1 MKKNL
6 FRKCAAMVACA
17 AMSMMMV
24 TGCNSNTA
32 GNNATDGTT
41 TGSNAASIQQTEQ
54 ETTKTAEAD
63 KKLSGT
69 ISLAGSTSMQKLA
82 DALAETF
89 MEANSGVTVT
99 VEYSGSS
106 AGIESLLNGSCDIGD
121 ASRNLKDSE
130 KSGGAVENIV
140 AIDGI
145 AVIVD
150 KNNTVAGLT
159 KQQLSDIYTGAV
171 TNWSEVGGSDT
182 PIVVVGREAGSGTR
196 GAFEEI
202 LKVED
207 ACKYAVECDS
217 TGAAMAKVASTEGAI
232 GYVSLGSLNDT
243 VKALKIDGEE
253 ATEQNIKDGKYKICR
268 PFNIATKKGADN
280 ELAKDFIS
288 YIMSKEGQQVISD
301 NGYIGDDSAEA
312 YAGTKPSG
320 KVVVGG
326 SSSVSPVM
334 EKLIEAYKKV
344 NTGAAI
350 ELQTTDST
358 TCMTSA
364 IDGSYDIGMA
374 SRELQDDEK
383 DKLDSQ
389 AIATDGIA
397 VIVNKNNTTDEL
409 SSDQVK
415 DIYTGNAVA
424 WDEVVK

>member
-41 TGSNAASIQQTEQ
+41 TGSNAASTQQTEQ

-232 GYVSLGSLNDT
+232 GYVSLDVLDDSVNALNLDDVAPT
-243 VKALKIDGEE
+243 SD
-253 ATEQNIKDGKYKICR
+253 NIVAGTYFLCR
-268 PFNIATKKGADN
+268 PFVMATKGEISEQN
-280 ELAKDFIS
+280 ELVQAFFDFLS
-288 YIMSKEGQQVISD
+288 
-301 NGYIGDDSAEA
+301 
-312 YAGTKPSG
+312 
-320 KVVVGG
+320 
-326 SSSVSPVM
+326 
-334 EKLIEAYKKV
+334 LIH
-344 NTGAAI
+344 I
-350 ELQTTDST
+350 
-358 TCMTSA
+358 
-364 IDGSYDIGMA
+364 
-374 SRELQDDEK
+374 
-383 DKLDSQ
+383 
-389 AIATDGIA
+389 
-397 VIVNKNNTTDEL
+397 
-409 SSDQVK
+409 
-415 DIYTGNAVA
+415 
-424 WDEVVK
+424 

>member
-41 TGSNAASIQQTEQ
+41 TGSNAASTQQTEQ

-63 KKLSGT
+63 KKFSGT

-232 GYVSLGSLNDT
+232 GYVSLDVLDDSVNALNLDDVAPT
-243 VKALKIDGEE
+243 SD
-253 ATEQNIKDGKYKICR
+253 NIVAGTYFLCR
-268 PFNIATKKGADN
+268 PFVMATKGEISGQN
-280 ELAKDFIS
+280 ELVQAFFDFLKS
-288 YIMSKEGQQVISD
+288 DEGK
-301 NGYIGDDSAEA
+301 A
-312 YAGTKPSG
+312 
-320 KVVVGG
+320 
-326 SSSVSPVM
+326 
-334 EKLIEAYKKV
+334 
-344 NTGAAI
+344 
-350 ELQTTDST
+350 
-358 TCMTSA
+358 
-364 IDGSYDIGMA
+364 
-374 SRELQDDEK
+374 
-383 DKLDSQ
+383 
-389 AIATDGIA
+389 
-397 VIVNKNNTTDEL
+397 
-409 SSDQVK
+409 
-415 DIYTGNAVA
+415 
-424 WDEVVK
+424 VVKAVGLITVD

>member
-1 MKKNL
+1 MRKNL

-41 TGSNAASIQQTEQ
+41 TGSNAASTQQTEQ

-232 GYVSLGSLNDT
+232 GYVSLDVLDDSVNALNLDEVAPT
-243 VKALKIDGEE
+243 SD
-253 ATEQNIKDGKYKICR
+253 NIVAGTYFLCR
-268 PFNIATKKGADN
+268 PFVMATKGEISEQS
-280 ELAKDFIS
+280 ELVQAFFNFLKSD
-288 YIMSKEGQQVISD
+288 EGKAVVEAV
-301 NGYIGDDSAEA
+301 GLKIGRAH
-312 YAGTKPSG
+312 
-320 KVVVGG
+320 V
-326 SSSVSPVM
+326 
-334 EKLIEAYKKV
+334 
-344 NTGAAI
+344 
-350 ELQTTDST
+350 
-358 TCMTSA
+358 
-364 IDGSYDIGMA
+364 
-374 SRELQDDEK
+374 
-383 DKLDSQ
+383 
-389 AIATDGIA
+389 
-397 VIVNKNNTTDEL
+397 
-409 SSDQVK
+409 
-415 DIYTGNAVA
+415 
-424 WDEVVK
+424 

>member
-1 MKKNL
+1 MRKNL

-24 TGCNSNTA
+24 TGCNSNSA
-32 GNNATDGTT
+32 GNGTTGTTQGST
-41 TGSNAASIQQTEQ
+41 TGSAATTTQQTEQ

-150 KNNTVAGLT
+150 RNNTVAGLT

-232 GYVSLGSLNDT
+232 GYVSLDVLDDSINALNLDDVAPT
-243 VKALKIDGEE
+243 SD
-253 ATEQNIKDGKYKICR
+253 NIVAGTYFLCR
-268 PFNIATKKGADN
+268 PFVMATKGEISGQN
-280 ELAKDFIS
+280 ELVQAFFDFLKS
-288 YIMSKEGQQVISD
+288 DEGK
-301 NGYIGDDSAEA
+301 A
-312 YAGTKPSG
+312 
-320 KVVVGG
+320 
-326 SSSVSPVM
+326 
-334 EKLIEAYKKV
+334 
-344 NTGAAI
+344 
-350 ELQTTDST
+350 
-358 TCMTSA
+358 
-364 IDGSYDIGMA
+364 
-374 SRELQDDEK
+374 
-383 DKLDSQ
+383 
-389 AIATDGIA
+389 
-397 VIVNKNNTTDEL
+397 
-409 SSDQVK
+409 
-415 DIYTGNAVA
+415 
-424 WDEVVK
+424 VVKTVGLITVD

>member
-207 ACKYAVECDS
+207 ACRYAVECDS

-232 GYVSLGSLNDT
+232 GYVSLDVLDDSVNALNLDDVAPT
-243 VKALKIDGEE
+243 SD
-253 ATEQNIKDGKYKICR
+253 NIVAGTYFLCR
-268 PFNIATKKGADN
+268 PFVMATKGEISGQN
-280 ELAKDFIS
+280 ELVQAFFDFLKS
-288 YIMSKEGQQVISD
+288 DEGK
-301 NGYIGDDSAEA
+301 A
-312 YAGTKPSG
+312 
-320 KVVVGG
+320 
-326 SSSVSPVM
+326 
-334 EKLIEAYKKV
+334 
-344 NTGAAI
+344 
-350 ELQTTDST
+350 
-358 TCMTSA
+358 
-364 IDGSYDIGMA
+364 
-374 SRELQDDEK
+374 
-383 DKLDSQ
+383 
-389 AIATDGIA
+389 
-397 VIVNKNNTTDEL
+397 
-409 SSDQVK
+409 
-415 DIYTGNAVA
+415 
-424 WDEVVK
+424 VVKAVGLITVD

>member
-41 TGSNAASIQQTEQ
+41 TGSNAASTQQTEQ

-171 TNWSEVGGSDT
+171 TNWSEVGGRDT

-207 ACKYAVECDS
+207 TCKYAVECDS

-232 GYVSLGSLNDT
+232 GYVSLDVLDDSVN
-243 VKALKIDGEE
+243 ALILDDV
-253 ATEQNIKDGKYKICR
+253 APTSDNIVAGTYFLCR
-268 PFNIATKKGADN
+268 PFVMATKGEISEQN
-280 ELAKDFIS
+280 ELVQAFFDFLKS
-288 YIMSKEGQQVISD
+288 DEGK
-301 NGYIGDDSAEA
+301 A
-312 YAGTKPSG
+312 
-320 KVVVGG
+320 
-326 SSSVSPVM
+326 
-334 EKLIEAYKKV
+334 
-344 NTGAAI
+344 
-350 ELQTTDST
+350 
-358 TCMTSA
+358 
-364 IDGSYDIGMA
+364 
-374 SRELQDDEK
+374 
-383 DKLDSQ
+383 
-389 AIATDGIA
+389 
-397 VIVNKNNTTDEL
+397 
-409 SSDQVK
+409 
-415 DIYTGNAVA
+415 
-424 WDEVVK
+424 VVKAVGLITVD

>member
-1 MKKNL
+1 MRKNL

-41 TGSNAASIQQTEQ
+41 TGSNAASTQQTEH

-171 TNWSEVGGSDT
+171 TNWSEVGGADA
-182 PIVVVGREAGSGTR
+182 PIVLVGREAGSGTR
-196 GAFEEI
+196 DGFESI
-202 LKVED
+202 VGVED
-207 ACKYAVECDS
+207 ECVYS
-217 TGAAMAKVASTEGAI
+217 QELTATGAVIAAVASNENAI
-232 GYVSLGSLNDT
+232 GYASLSALDDT
-243 VKALKIDGEE
+243 AKAVTVDGVVCSEE
-253 ATEQNIKDGKYKICR
+253 TILDGTYKIQR
-268 PFNIATKKGADN
+268 PFIFVTNNSVEPSEAVQAFIDFATSEDAADLIRAAGA
-280 ELAKDFIS
+280 
-288 YIMSKEGQQVISD
+288 V
-301 NGYIGDDSAEA
+301 
-312 YAGTKPSG
+312 P
-320 KVVVGG
+320 VV
-326 SSSVSPVM
+326 
-334 EKLIEAYKKV
+334 
-344 NTGAAI
+344 
-350 ELQTTDST
+350 
-358 TCMTSA
+358 
-364 IDGSYDIGMA
+364 
-374 SRELQDDEK
+374 
-383 DKLDSQ
+383 
-389 AIATDGIA
+389 
-397 VIVNKNNTTDEL
+397 
-409 SSDQVK
+409 
-415 DIYTGNAVA
+415 
-424 WDEVVK
+424 

>member
-1 MKKNL
+1 MRKNL

-24 TGCNSNTA
+24 TGCNSNSA
-32 GNNATDGTT
+32 GNGTTGTTQGST
-41 TGSNAASIQQTEQ
+41 TGSAATTTQQTEQ

-130 KSGGAVENIV
+130 KSGGAVENVV

-207 ACKYAVECDS
+207 TCKYAVECDS

-232 GYVSLGSLNDT
+232 GYVSLDVLDDSVNALNLDDVAPT
-243 VKALKIDGEE
+243 SD
-253 ATEQNIKDGKYKICR
+253 NIVAGTYFLCR
-268 PFNIATKKGADN
+268 PFVMATKGEISEQN
-280 ELAKDFIS
+280 ELVQAFFDFLKS
-288 YIMSKEGQQVISD
+288 DEGK
-301 NGYIGDDSAEA
+301 A
-312 YAGTKPSG
+312 
-320 KVVVGG
+320 
-326 SSSVSPVM
+326 
-334 EKLIEAYKKV
+334 
-344 NTGAAI
+344 
-350 ELQTTDST
+350 
-358 TCMTSA
+358 
-364 IDGSYDIGMA
+364 
-374 SRELQDDEK
+374 
-383 DKLDSQ
+383 
-389 AIATDGIA
+389 
-397 VIVNKNNTTDEL
+397 
-409 SSDQVK
+409 
-415 DIYTGNAVA
+415 
-424 WDEVVK
+424 VVKAVGLITVD

>member
-1 MKKNL
+1 MRKNL
-6 FRKCAAMVACA
+6 FRKCAAMAACA
-17 AMSMMMV
+17 AMSLMMV

-41 TGSNAASIQQTEQ
+41 TGSNAASTQQTEQ

-150 KNNTVAGLT
+150 RNNTVAGLT

-182 PIVVVGREAGSGTR
+182 PIVVVGRETGSGTR

-207 ACKYAVECDS
+207 ACRYAVECDS

-232 GYVSLGSLNDT
+232 GYVSLDVLDDSVNALNLDDVAPT
-243 VKALKIDGEE
+243 SD
-253 ATEQNIKDGKYKICR
+253 NIVAGTYFLCR
-268 PFNIATKKGADN
+268 PFVMATKGEISGQN
-280 ELAKDFIS
+280 ELVQAFFDFLKS
-288 YIMSKEGQQVISD
+288 DEGK
-301 NGYIGDDSAEA
+301 A
-312 YAGTKPSG
+312 
-320 KVVVGG
+320 
-326 SSSVSPVM
+326 
-334 EKLIEAYKKV
+334 
-344 NTGAAI
+344 
-350 ELQTTDST
+350 
-358 TCMTSA
+358 
-364 IDGSYDIGMA
+364 
-374 SRELQDDEK
+374 
-383 DKLDSQ
+383 
-389 AIATDGIA
+389 
-397 VIVNKNNTTDEL
+397 
-409 SSDQVK
+409 
-415 DIYTGNAVA
+415 
-424 WDEVVK
+424 VVKAVGLITVD

>member
-1 MKKNL
+1 MRKNL

-41 TGSNAASIQQTEQ
+41 TGSNAASTQQTEQ

-89 MEANSGVTVT
+89 MEANSGVAVT

-207 ACKYAVECDS
+207 TCKYAVECDS

-232 GYVSLGSLNDT
+232 GYVSLDVLDDSVNALNLDDVAPT
-243 VKALKIDGEE
+243 SD
-253 ATEQNIKDGKYKICR
+253 NIVAGTYFLCR
-268 PFNIATKKGADN
+268 PFVMATKGEISGQN
-280 ELAKDFIS
+280 ELVQAFFDFLKS
-288 YIMSKEGQQVISD
+288 DEGK
-301 NGYIGDDSAEA
+301 A
-312 YAGTKPSG
+312 
-320 KVVVGG
+320 
-326 SSSVSPVM
+326 
-334 EKLIEAYKKV
+334 
-344 NTGAAI
+344 
-350 ELQTTDST
+350 
-358 TCMTSA
+358 
-364 IDGSYDIGMA
+364 
-374 SRELQDDEK
+374 
-383 DKLDSQ
+383 
-389 AIATDGIA
+389 
-397 VIVNKNNTTDEL
+397 
-409 SSDQVK
+409 
-415 DIYTGNAVA
+415 
-424 WDEVVK
+424 VVKAVGLITVD

>member
-1 MKKNL
+1 MRKNL

-41 TGSNAASIQQTEQ
+41 TGSNAASTQQTEQ

-207 ACKYAVECDS
+207 TCKYAVECDS

-232 GYVSLGSLNDT
+232 GYVSLDVLDDSVNALNLDDVAPT
-243 VKALKIDGEE
+243 SD
-253 ATEQNIKDGKYKICR
+253 NIVAGTYFLCR
-268 PFNIATKKGADN
+268 PFVMATKGEISEQN
-280 ELAKDFIS
+280 ELVQAFFDFLKS
-288 YIMSKEGQQVISD
+288 DEGK
-301 NGYIGDDSAEA
+301 A
-312 YAGTKPSG
+312 
-320 KVVVGG
+320 
-326 SSSVSPVM
+326 
-334 EKLIEAYKKV
+334 
-344 NTGAAI
+344 
-350 ELQTTDST
+350 
-358 TCMTSA
+358 
-364 IDGSYDIGMA
+364 
-374 SRELQDDEK
+374 
-383 DKLDSQ
+383 
-389 AIATDGIA
+389 
-397 VIVNKNNTTDEL
+397 
-409 SSDQVK
+409 
-415 DIYTGNAVA
+415 
-424 WDEVVK
+424 VVKTVGLITVD

>member
-41 TGSNAASIQQTEQ
+41 TGSNAASTQQTEQ

-82 DALAETF
+82 DALADTF

-232 GYVSLGSLNDT
+232 GYVSLDVLDDSVNALNLDDVAPT
-243 VKALKIDGEE
+243 SD
-253 ATEQNIKDGKYKICR
+253 NIVAGTYFLCR
-268 PFNIATKKGADN
+268 PFVMATKGEISEQN
-280 ELAKDFIS
+280 ELVQAFFDFLKS
-288 YIMSKEGQQVISD
+288 DEGK
-301 NGYIGDDSAEA
+301 A
-312 YAGTKPSG
+312 
-320 KVVVGG
+320 
-326 SSSVSPVM
+326 
-334 EKLIEAYKKV
+334 
-344 NTGAAI
+344 
-350 ELQTTDST
+350 
-358 TCMTSA
+358 
-364 IDGSYDIGMA
+364 
-374 SRELQDDEK
+374 
-383 DKLDSQ
+383 
-389 AIATDGIA
+389 
-397 VIVNKNNTTDEL
+397 
-409 SSDQVK
+409 
-415 DIYTGNAVA
+415 
-424 WDEVVK
+424 VVKAVGLITVD

>member
-41 TGSNAASIQQTEQ
+41 TGSNAASTQQTEQ

-171 TNWSEVGGSDT
+171 TNWSEVGGRDT

-207 ACKYAVECDS
+207 TCKYAVECDS

-232 GYVSLGSLNDT
+232 GYVSLDVLDDSVNALNLDDVAPT
-243 VKALKIDGEE
+243 SD
-253 ATEQNIKDGKYKICR
+253 NIVAGTYFLCR
-268 PFNIATKKGADN
+268 PFVMATKGEISEQN
-280 ELAKDFIS
+280 ELVQTFFDFLKS
-288 YIMSKEGQQVISD
+288 DEGK
-301 NGYIGDDSAEA
+301 A
-312 YAGTKPSG
+312 
-320 KVVVGG
+320 VVKAVG
-326 SSSVSPVM
+326 
-334 EKLIEAYKKV
+334 L
-344 NTGAAI
+344 
-350 ELQTTDST
+350 
-358 TCMTSA
+358 
-364 IDGSYDIGMA
+364 
-374 SRELQDDEK
+374 
-383 DKLDSQ
+383 
-389 AIATDGIA
+389 IA
-397 VIVNKNNTTDEL
+397 VD
-409 SSDQVK
+409 
-415 DIYTGNAVA
+415 
-424 WDEVVK
+424 

>member
-1 MKKNL
+1 MRKNL

-41 TGSNAASIQQTEQ
+41 TGSNAASTQQTEQ

-171 TNWSEVGGSDT
+171 TNWSEVGGRDT

-207 ACKYAVECDS
+207 TCKYAVECDS

-232 GYVSLGSLNDT
+232 GYVSLDVLDDSVNALNLDDVAPT
-243 VKALKIDGEE
+243 SD
-253 ATEQNIKDGKYKICR
+253 NIVAGTYFLCR
-268 PFNIATKKGADN
+268 PFVMATKGEISEQN
-280 ELAKDFIS
+280 ELVQAFFDFLKS
-288 YIMSKEGQQVISD
+288 DEGK
-301 NGYIGDDSAEA
+301 A
-312 YAGTKPSG
+312 
-320 KVVVGG
+320 
-326 SSSVSPVM
+326 
-334 EKLIEAYKKV
+334 
-344 NTGAAI
+344 
-350 ELQTTDST
+350 
-358 TCMTSA
+358 
-364 IDGSYDIGMA
+364 
-374 SRELQDDEK
+374 
-383 DKLDSQ
+383 
-389 AIATDGIA
+389 
-397 VIVNKNNTTDEL
+397 
-409 SSDQVK
+409 
-415 DIYTGNAVA
+415 
-424 WDEVVK
+424 VVKAVGLITVD

>member
-1 MKKNL
+1 MRKNL
-6 FRKCAAMVACA
+6 FRKCAAMAACA
-17 AMSMMMV
+17 AMSLMMV

-32 GNNATDGTT
+32 GNNATNGTT
-41 TGSNAASIQQTEQ
+41 TGSNAASTQQTEQ

-89 MEANSGVTVT
+89 MEANNGVTVT

-232 GYVSLGSLNDT
+232 GYVSLDVLDDSVNALNLDDVAPT
-243 VKALKIDGEE
+243 SD
-253 ATEQNIKDGKYKICR
+253 NIVAGTYFLCR
-268 PFNIATKKGADN
+268 PFVMATKGEISEQN
-280 ELAKDFIS
+280 ELVQAFFDFLKS
-288 YIMSKEGQQVISD
+288 DEGK
-301 NGYIGDDSAEA
+301 A
-312 YAGTKPSG
+312 
-320 KVVVGG
+320 
-326 SSSVSPVM
+326 
-334 EKLIEAYKKV
+334 
-344 NTGAAI
+344 
-350 ELQTTDST
+350 
-358 TCMTSA
+358 
-364 IDGSYDIGMA
+364 
-374 SRELQDDEK
+374 
-383 DKLDSQ
+383 
-389 AIATDGIA
+389 
-397 VIVNKNNTTDEL
+397 
-409 SSDQVK
+409 
-415 DIYTGNAVA
+415 
-424 WDEVVK
+424 VVKTVGLITVD

>member
-1 MKKNL
+1 MRKNL

-41 TGSNAASIQQTEQ
+41 TGSNAASTQQTEQ

-232 GYVSLGSLNDT
+232 GYVSLDVLDDSVNALNLDDVAPT
-243 VKALKIDGEE
+243 SD
-253 ATEQNIKDGKYKICR
+253 NIVAGTYFLCR
-268 PFNIATKKGADN
+268 PFVMATKGEISEQN
-280 ELAKDFIS
+280 ELVQAFFDFLKS
-288 YIMSKEGQQVISD
+288 DEGK
-301 NGYIGDDSAEA
+301 A
-312 YAGTKPSG
+312 
-320 KVVVGG
+320 
-326 SSSVSPVM
+326 
-334 EKLIEAYKKV
+334 
-344 NTGAAI
+344 
-350 ELQTTDST
+350 
-358 TCMTSA
+358 
-364 IDGSYDIGMA
+364 
-374 SRELQDDEK
+374 
-383 DKLDSQ
+383 
-389 AIATDGIA
+389 
-397 VIVNKNNTTDEL
+397 
-409 SSDQVK
+409 
-415 DIYTGNAVA
+415 
-424 WDEVVK
+424 VVKTVGLITVD

>member
-1 MKKNL
+1 MRKNL
-6 FRKCAAMVACA
+6 FRKCAAMAACA
-17 AMSMMMV
+17 AMSLMMV

-41 TGSNAASIQQTEQ
+41 TGSNAASTQQTEQ

-150 KNNTVAGLT
+150 RNNTVAGLT

-207 ACKYAVECDS
+207 ACRYAVECDS

-232 GYVSLGSLNDT
+232 GYVSLDVLDDSVNALNLDDVAPT
-243 VKALKIDGEE
+243 SD
-253 ATEQNIKDGKYKICR
+253 NIVAGTYFLCR
-268 PFNIATKKGADN
+268 PFVMATKGEISGQN
-280 ELAKDFIS
+280 ELVQAFFDFLKS
-288 YIMSKEGQQVISD
+288 DEGK
-301 NGYIGDDSAEA
+301 A
-312 YAGTKPSG
+312 
-320 KVVVGG
+320 
-326 SSSVSPVM
+326 
-334 EKLIEAYKKV
+334 
-344 NTGAAI
+344 
-350 ELQTTDST
+350 
-358 TCMTSA
+358 
-364 IDGSYDIGMA
+364 
-374 SRELQDDEK
+374 
-383 DKLDSQ
+383 
-389 AIATDGIA
+389 
-397 VIVNKNNTTDEL
+397 
-409 SSDQVK
+409 
-415 DIYTGNAVA
+415 
-424 WDEVVK
+424 VVKAVGLITVD

>member
-41 TGSNAASIQQTEQ
+41 TGSNAASTQQTEQ

-207 ACKYAVECDS
+207 TCKYAVECDS

-232 GYVSLGSLNDT
+232 GYVSLDVLDDSVNALNLDDVAPT
-243 VKALKIDGEE
+243 SD
-253 ATEQNIKDGKYKICR
+253 NIVAGTYFLCR
-268 PFNIATKKGADN
+268 PFVMATKGEISGQN
-280 ELAKDFIS
+280 ELVQAFFDFLKS
-288 YIMSKEGQQVISD
+288 DEG
-301 NGYIGDDSAEA
+301 
-312 YAGTKPSG
+312 K
-320 KVVVGG
+320 
-326 SSSVSPVM
+326 
-334 EKLIEAYKKV
+334 
-344 NTGAAI
+344 
-350 ELQTTDST
+350 
-358 TCMTSA
+358 
-364 IDGSYDIGMA
+364 
-374 SRELQDDEK
+374 
-383 DKLDSQ
+383 
-389 AIATDGIA
+389 
-397 VIVNKNNTTDEL
+397 
-409 SSDQVK
+409 
-415 DIYTGNAVA
+415 
-424 WDEVVK
+424 EVVKAVGLITVD